1 MPASQPTNQPTH
13 QTTSH
18 NRHNGRD
25 ARLNCGGWR
34 YPMIAAAALAALAAT
49 IPSVSLVHHAP
60 ERVEACL
67 RLPSTHPRPNVFGR
81 DRCQSTVRAT
91 QIRPV
96 SELAGK
102 LSALL
107 HRPSHAEVVVRVD
120 GVLRNVVKGDASK
133 AAFCCSRASR
143 SLLASKHAGVEEQR
157 FLQASKHNVS
167 RRPLLRLRAR
177 RPLPRQAPPPA
188 AADPASSSSSAA
200 AASWPPPPASSS
212 ASSCP
217 WLPTP
222 PPAAAASW
230 PPPPASSS
238 ASSRPWLQAPPPA
251 AAASCPPPPASSS
264 GSSSPPPAAAPPAA
278 AATMDGWLNKLEP

>member
-1 MPASQPTNQPTH
+1 MPASQPTNQPTL

-34 YPMIAAAALAALAAT
+34 YPMIAAAALAALAAA

-81 DRCQSTVRAT
+81 DRRRSTVRAT
-91 QIRPV
+91 QIRPIWSEV

-102 LSALL
+102 LNALL

-143 SLLASKHAGVEEQR
+143 SLLASKHSDSCWRRSTAILAGVEAQR
-157 FLQASKHNVS
+157 QPASS
-167 RRPLLRLRAR
+167 
-177 RPLPRQAPPPA
+177 PPPQSQTSA
-188 AADPASSSSSAA
+188 ASASSSSCCS
-200 AASWPPPPASSS
+200 
-212 ASSCP
+212 
-217 WLPTP
+217 
-222 PPAAAASW
+222 
-230 PPPPASSS
+230 
-238 ASSRPWLQAPPPA
+238 
-251 AAASCPPPPASSS
+251 
-264 GSSSPPPAAAPPAA
+264 
-278 AATMDGWLNKLEP
+278 

>member
-1 MPASQPTNQPTH
+1 
-13 QTTSH
+13 
-18 NRHNGRD
+18 
-25 ARLNCGGWR
+25 
-34 YPMIAAAALAALAAT
+34 MIAAAALAALAAT

-143 SLLASKHAGVEEQR
+143 SLLASKHSDSYWRRNTAILAGVEAQR
-157 FLQASKHNVS
+157 QSASS
-167 RRPLLRLRAR
+167 
-177 RPLPRQAPPPA
+177 PPPQSQTSA
-188 AADPASSSSSAA
+188 ASASSSSCCS
-200 AASWPPPPASSS
+200 
-212 ASSCP
+212 
-217 WLPTP
+217 
-222 PPAAAASW
+222 
-230 PPPPASSS
+230 
-238 ASSRPWLQAPPPA
+238 
-251 AAASCPPPPASSS
+251 
-264 GSSSPPPAAAPPAA
+264 
-278 AATMDGWLNKLEP
+278 

>member
-81 DRCQSTVRAT
+81 DRCRSTVRAT

-143 SLLASKHAGVEEQR
+143 SLLASKHSDSCWRRRTAILAGVEAQR
-157 FLQASKHNVS
+157 QPASS
-167 RRPLLRLRAR
+167 
-177 RPLPRQAPPPA
+177 PPPQSQTSA
-188 AADPASSSSSAA
+188 ASASSSSCCS
-200 AASWPPPPASSS
+200 
-212 ASSCP
+212 
-217 WLPTP
+217 
-222 PPAAAASW
+222 
-230 PPPPASSS
+230 
-238 ASSRPWLQAPPPA
+238 
-251 AAASCPPPPASSS
+251 
-264 GSSSPPPAAAPPAA
+264 
-278 AATMDGWLNKLEP
+278 

>member
-1 MPASQPTNQPTH
+1 
-13 QTTSH
+13 
-18 NRHNGRD
+18 
-25 ARLNCGGWR
+25 
-34 YPMIAAAALAALAAT
+34 MIAAAALAALAAT

-143 SLLASKHAGVEEQR
+143 SLLASKHSDSCWRRSTASAGV
-157 FLQASKHNVS
+157 L
-167 RRPLLRLRAR
+167 
-177 RPLPRQAPPPA
+177 
-188 AADPASSSSSAA
+188 
-200 AASWPPPPASSS
+200 SS
-212 ASSCP
+212 ASEPDVRCFSLFPFRGIQSREVRCLGLLFLD
-217 WLPTP
+217 LPSLGIP
-222 PPAAAASW
+222 VGRAAPAA
-230 PPPPASSS
+230 
-238 ASSRPWLQAPPPA
+238 
-251 AAASCPPPPASSS
+251 
-264 GSSSPPPAAAPPAA
+264 
-278 AATMDGWLNKLEP
+278 

>member
-143 SLLASKHAGVEEQR
+143 SLLASKHSDSCWRRSTAILAGVEAQR
-157 FLQASKHNVS
+157 Q
-167 RRPLLRLRAR
+167 
-177 RPLPRQAPPPA
+177 PA
-188 AADPASSSSSAA
+188 
-200 AASWPPPPASSS
+200 
-212 ASSCP
+212 
-217 WLPTP
+217 
-222 PPAAAASW
+222 
-230 PPPPASSS
+230 
-238 ASSRPWLQAPPPA
+238 
-251 AAASCPPPPASSS
+251 
-264 GSSSPPPAAAPPAA
+264 SSPPPQSQTSAASACSRSAASRAARSAASACCFWTCPRWAFLSGELPQQLEAGPTAGVEALLPP
-278 AATMDGWLNKLEP
+278 